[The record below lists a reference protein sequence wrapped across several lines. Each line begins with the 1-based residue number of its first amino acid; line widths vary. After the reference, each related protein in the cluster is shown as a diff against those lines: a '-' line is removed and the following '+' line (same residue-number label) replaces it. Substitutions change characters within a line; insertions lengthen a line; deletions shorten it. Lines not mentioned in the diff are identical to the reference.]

1 MTVDKQSEARRK
13 ALRRLLRD
21 DAARVEVPTA
31 DLRWLLDE
39 VGRLQQ
45 GNDRL
50 RRQNRRLRLAR
61 GGTASGAV
69 VPGADAAGEV
79 FDELLDGAP
88 DGASDGASDGALRDE
103 LQDDGEDV

>member
-1 MTVDKQSEARRK
+1 MTADKQSEARRK

-21 DAARVEVPTA
+21 DTARVEVATA

-50 RRQNRRLRLAR
+50 RRQNRRLRLQR
-61 GGTASGAV
+61 GG
-69 VPGADAAGEV
+69 AAGDAGEPAGDV
-79 FDELLDGAP
+79 SDEALDEALH
-88 DGASDGASDGALRDE
+88 DGLQDE
-103 LQDDGEDV
+103 LQDGGEDV

>member
-1 MTVDKQSEARRK
+1 MVLFRVRLPQYLSGMTLDKQSEARRK

-21 DAARVEVPTA
+21 DLERVDVAAA

-50 RRQNRRLRLAR
+50 RRQNRRLRLR
-61 GGTASGAV
+61 GGMADQLDDGGEGDGANGD
-69 VPGADAAGEV
+69 GAD
-79 FDELLDGAP
+79 DGA
-88 DGASDGASDGALRDE
+88 RDV
-103 LQDDGEDV
+103 DGEAP